1 MSARLHLENP
11 MTVQR
16 GYAFR
21 GSTASAC
28 QGERYAAD
36 KAGAGTDLDRA
47 AHPYQRSSRMRGVLL
62 YQSILFD
69 AQWHVGPDVL
79 FLLMK
84 NTEEL
89 RHGKEWFSNG
99 KSLYRGSGEMQ

>member
-1 MSARLHLENP
+1 
-11 MTVQR
+11 
-16 GYAFR
+16 
-21 GSTASAC
+21 
-28 QGERYAAD
+28 
-36 KAGAGTDLDRA
+36 
-47 AHPYQRSSRMRGVLL
+47 MRGVLL

-89 RHGKEWFSNG
+89 RHGKEWFPNG